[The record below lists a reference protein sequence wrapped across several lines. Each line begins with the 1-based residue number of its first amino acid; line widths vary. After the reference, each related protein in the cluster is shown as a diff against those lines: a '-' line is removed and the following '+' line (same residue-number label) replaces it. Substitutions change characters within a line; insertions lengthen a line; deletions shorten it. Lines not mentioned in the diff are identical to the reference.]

1 MFYEIELYDNVT
13 YQAIE
18 HLELPEVLIPE
29 DFDI

>member
-13 YQAIE
+13 YQSIE
-18 HLELPEVLIPE
+18 YLELPEVLIPE